1 MKKLLSGSWSLALC
15 LWFASASLSGQSI
28 NLDTFKK
35 VQLMTLEECAVVQ
48 VNASWNFANRVKLEK
63 LKDCYTA
70 YIDLEDKEIG
80 AVIQKEWHV
89 KVVPTIIIFK
99 KGVEVKRFEPGLSMK
114 FSEKYILEEIQ
125 KAIK

>member
-1 MKKLLSGSWSLALC
+1 MKKLLSGLWSLALC
-15 LWFASASLSGQSI
+15 LWFASASLYGQSV

-35 VQLMTLEECAVVQ
+35 VQLMTLEDCAVVQ

-70 YIDLEDKEIG
+70 NVDLENKEIG
-80 AVIQKEWHV
+80 AVIQKEWHI

-114 FSEKYILEEIQ
+114 FSEQYILDEIE